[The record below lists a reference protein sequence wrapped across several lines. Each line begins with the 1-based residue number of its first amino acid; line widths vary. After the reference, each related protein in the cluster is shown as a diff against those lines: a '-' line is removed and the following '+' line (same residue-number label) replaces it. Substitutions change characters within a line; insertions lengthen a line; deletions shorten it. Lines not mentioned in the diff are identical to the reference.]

1 MLEGASSEDGKVALS
16 TQLLTL
22 HVGKVQPYTR
32 ACTTSAIGKYPV
44 STRLRVSSLGLVG
57 DEQADL
63 RVHGGVDKAVH
74 HYPFEHYAAWRQQ
87 ISHPLLYSPGAFG
100 ENFSTVGWTEDTI
113 HLGDV
118 VQAGSAVLQVSQGR
132 QPCWKL
138 NDRFGEPK
146 MASWLQS
153 TGKTGWYYR
162 VLEEGAVAGGDALIL
177 LERPY
182 PTWPLGRLMDMLFRR
197 TLDLELLRSAQ
208 ELPLPPSWQKLIQ
221 SRLSKN
227 EVESW
232 KKRLDGPDVT

>member
-1 MLEGASSEDGKVALS
+1 MQLGAAVGEKSESS
-16 TQLLTL
+16 TQLLAL

-32 ACTTSAIGKYPV
+32 AGTTSAIGKHPV
-44 STRLRVSSLGLVG
+44 SSRLRVKTLGILG

-63 RVHGGVDKAVH
+63 RVHGGIDKAVH
-74 HYPFEHYAAWRQQ
+74 HYPFEHYATWRQQ
-87 ISHPLLYSPGAFG
+87 MSHPLLLSSGAFG
-100 ENFSTVGWTEDTI
+100 ENFSTLGWTEDTI
-113 HLGDV
+113 HIGDI

-138 NDRFGEPK
+138 NDRFSEPK

-153 TGKTGWYYR
+153 TGRTGWYYR
-162 VLEEGAVAGGDALIL
+162 VLEEGAVAAGDALIL

-182 PTWPLGRLMDMLFRR
+182 PEWPIGRLMDMLFRR
-197 TLDLELLRSAQ
+197 TLDLELLSSAQ

-221 SRLSKN
+221 NRLAKS

-232 KKRLDGPDVT
+232 KKRLDGPDGS